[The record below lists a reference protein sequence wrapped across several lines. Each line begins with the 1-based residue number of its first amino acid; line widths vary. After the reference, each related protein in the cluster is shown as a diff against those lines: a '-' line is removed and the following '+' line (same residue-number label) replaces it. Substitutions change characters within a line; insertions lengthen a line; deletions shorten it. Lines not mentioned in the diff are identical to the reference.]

1 MVISGNFIRIVVDLD
16 NLIKEYMYFEK
27 VSDR

>member
-27 VSDR
+27 VSDI